1 MIHPERL
8 TLIAAGCLVLFAATA
23 LGAYGTHG
31 VQGVVD
37 AARWSAYEVAVD
49 YQFYHGLGIIA
60 AGILADRLP
69 DSRLVAW
76 SGWVLLAGIAGFSG
90 SIYATT
96 FGAPVAVGALAP
108 LGGLAMMAGWLL
120 LALGV
125 WRAGRARGHG

>member
-8 TLIAAGCLVLFAATA
+8 TLIAIGCLVLFAATA

-31 VQGVVD
+31 VQDVVD
-37 AARWSAYEVAVD
+37 AAQWSAYEVAVD
-49 YQFYHGLGIIA
+49 YQFYHGLGIMA
-60 AGILADRLP
+60 AGLLADRLP

-76 SGWVLLAGIAGFSG
+76 SGWVLLAGVAGFSG

-96 FGAPVAVGALAP
+96 FGAPAAVGALAP

-125 WRAGRARGHG
+125 WRAGRTRGHG

>member
-8 TLIAAGCLVLFAATA
+8 TLIAVGALLLFAATA
-23 LGAYGTHG
+23 FGAYGTHG

-37 AARWSAYEVAVD
+37 AAQWSAWEVAVD

-96 FGAPVAVGALAP
+96 FGAPAAVGALAP

-125 WRAGRARGHG
+125 WRASGTHRT

>member
-1 MIHPERL
+1 MHPEKL
-8 TLIAAGCLVLFAATA
+8 SLIATGCLVLFAAAA

-31 VQGVVD
+31 VQGAVD

-60 AGILADRLP
+60 AGILADRFP

-76 SGWVLLAGIAGFSG
+76 SGWILLIGVAAFSG

-96 FGAPVAVGALAP
+96 FGAPEAVGALAP
-108 LGGLAMMAGWLL
+108 VGGLAMMAGWLL

-125 WRAGRARGHG
+125 WRAGRARGRG

>member
-8 TLIAAGCLVLFAATA
+8 TLIATGCLVLFAATA

-37 AARWSAYEVAVD
+37 AARWNAYEVAVD
-49 YQFYHGLGIIA
+49 YQFYHGLGIVA
-60 AGILADRLP
+60 AGILADRFSG
-69 DSRLVAW
+69 SRLIAW
-76 SGWVLLAGIAGFSG
+76 SGWVLLAGVIGFSG

-96 FGAPVAVGALAP
+96 FGAPAVIGTLAP

-120 LALGV
+120 LAVGV
-125 WRAGRARGHG
+125 WQAGRSGGHG

>member
-1 MIHPERL
+1 MPSPRL
-8 TLIAAGCLVLFAATA
+8 ILVTIGATVLFAATV

-60 AGILADRLP
+60 AGILAERFP
-69 DSRLVAW
+69 DSRLIAW
-76 SGWVLLAGIAGFSG
+76 SGWVLLAGIVGFSG

-96 FGAPVAVGALAP
+96 FGAPDAVGAMAP
-108 LGGLAMMAGWLL
+108 LGGLAIMAGWLL

-125 WRAGRARGHG
+125 WQTGRARGHD

>member
-1 MIHPERL
+1 MIYPERL
-8 TLIAAGCLVLFAATA
+8 TLIATGCLVLFAATA

-49 YQFYHGLGIIA
+49 YQFYHGLGIVA
-60 AGILADRLP
+60 AGILADRFP
-69 DSRLVAW
+69 GSRLIAW
-76 SGWVLLAGIAGFSG
+76 SGWVLLAGVIGFSG

-96 FGAPVAVGALAP
+96 FGAPAAIGTLAP
-108 LGGLAMMAGWLL
+108 LGGLTMMAGWLL
-120 LALGV
+120 LALSV

>member
-1 MIHPERL
+1 MFSPERHI
-8 TLIAAGCLVLFAATA
+8 LIVIGGLVLFAATA

-49 YQFYHGLGIIA
+49 YQFYHGMGIIV
-60 AGILADRLP
+60 AGILADRFP
-69 DSRLVAW
+69 DSRLIAW
-76 SGWVLLAGIAGFSG
+76 SGWVLLAGVAGFSG

-96 FGAPVAVGALAP
+96 FGAPAAVGALAP

-125 WRAGRARGHG
+125 WRGARRIR

>member
-8 TLIAAGCLVLFAATA
+8 TLIAVGALLLFAATA
-23 LGAYGTHG
+23 FGAYGTHG

-37 AARWSAYEVAVD
+37 AAQWSAWEVAVD

-96 FGAPVAVGALAP
+96 FGAPAAVGALAP

-125 WRAGRARGHG
+125 WRAGRARGDG